1 VTVLLVSGTGTGV
14 GKTVVTAAIAAL
26 GRHDGRSVAVVKPA
40 QTGCCPGELGDLDEI
55 ERLSGVDGADLHELA
70 RYPDPLSPEAA
81 ARFSGL
87 PAPSFDDVARLVHK
101 LSGTHDLVLVEGAGG
116 LLVRFA
122 ASGWTMADLGQVLR
136 VPVLV
141 VTAAGLGAL
150 NATALTLE
158 VLTARGLRHGGLVIG
173 SWPRMPDLATC
184 CNLHDLPVI
193 AGQPLAGVL
202 PEGAA
207 KRPDFLRLATQGLGP
222 GLGGLFDAADF
233 TG

>member
-26 GRHDGRSVAVVKPA
+26 ALDRGESVAVVKPA
-40 QTGCCPGELGDLDEI
+40 QTGCFPGERGDVDEVARLAKLDPEH
-55 ERLSGVDGADLHELA
+55 LHELA

-87 PAPSFDDVARLVHK
+87 PGLGFDEVAHIVDK
-101 LSGTHDLVLVEGAGG
+101 LSSGYDLVLVEGAGG
-116 LLVRFA
+116 LLVRFSA
-122 ASGWTMADLGQVLR
+122 EGWTLADLGRLLR
-136 VPVLV
+136 APVV
-141 VTAAGLGAL
+141 VVVAAGLGTL

-158 VLTARGLRHGGLVIG
+158 VLATQRVQHAGLVIG
-173 SWPRMPDLATC
+173 SWPRMPDLAAC
-184 CNLHDLPVI
+184 CNLTDLPVL
-193 AGQPLAGVL
+193 AGEPLSGVL

-207 KRPDFLRLATQGLGP
+207 SQPDFLLLASEGLGP
-222 GLGGLFDAADF
+222 HFGGEFDAADF